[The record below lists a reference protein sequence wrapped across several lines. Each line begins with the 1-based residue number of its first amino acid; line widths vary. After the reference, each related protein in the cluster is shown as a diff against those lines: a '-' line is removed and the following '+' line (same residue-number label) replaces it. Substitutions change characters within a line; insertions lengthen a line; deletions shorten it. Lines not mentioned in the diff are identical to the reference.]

1 MGIEKM
7 KYVNFV
13 GGEEYLDE
21 FINKYMTGEYALQPE
36 YAMSVLKNVSGL
48 YAYKGTNPCTELL
61 RRSKNIME
69 TLHVDPKISE
79 LEEGDLFLSYEDISA
94 RLSDIEEHS
103 EEFRKQRQEIE
114 DFIRERRHVVGQL
127 SKIKDIDVELSKLF
141 HLRFFKIR
149 FGKMPKSTYDR
160 MMSYLDTL
168 DVIMF
173 HVSSDENY
181 EYVLYL
187 MPTAYEI
194 RVDGLFNSLQ
204 FERIW
209 IPDTAIDGEDS
220 HGTPAEVCS
229 KLTSEINEKLAE
241 LDVLNK
247 NIAAYSARCGQ
258 EAVRLHQVIEK
269 RNEVFEIRKYVAF
282 NRESFYLVGWMPEE
296 ELNRLQLLID
306 KDPNVITIVDD
317 IDKLPETTKPP
328 TKLKNNF
335 LFRPFEPIVTMY
347 GLPSYNE
354 IDPTP
359 LIAIIYCLMTG
370 FMFGDVGQGL
380 VFAIAGA
387 IMLRKKSA
395 LAGVFFGGGICAMI
409 FGFLYGSIFSMED
422 VIKPLFM
429 NPMESANINT
439 MLIIG
444 IALGVVL
451 LIIGMI
457 FNILNGIKSKDKGRI
472 FFDRN
477 GIAGM
482 VFYLLIIGSAV
493 GFLLKGKLW
502 ISAGLLVVMILI
514 PFVIIFFKHPLENI
528 LNKKKA
534 MPKDKGS
541 FFIETAFEIVD
552 MLLSFASNTISFVR
566 LSAFAINHVGLS
578 MAFIILSNLTGGAG
592 KVIIM
597 IIGNVLIIGLEG
609 LIVGI
614 QGLRLVYYE
623 LFSRFYSGDG
633 VPYTPLITKNKI

>member
-282 NRESFYLVGWMPEE
+282 NLS
-296 ELNRLQLLID
+296 LIH
-306 KDPNVITIVDD
+306 I
-317 IDKLPETTKPP
+317 
-328 TKLKNNF
+328 
-335 LFRPFEPIVTMY
+335 
-347 GLPSYNE
+347 
-354 IDPTP
+354 
-359 LIAIIYCLMTG
+359 
-370 FMFGDVGQGL
+370 
-380 VFAIAGA
+380 
-387 IMLRKKSA
+387 
-395 LAGVFFGGGICAMI
+395 
-409 FGFLYGSIFSMED
+409 
-422 VIKPLFM
+422 
-429 NPMESANINT
+429 
-439 MLIIG
+439 
-444 IALGVVL
+444 
-451 LIIGMI
+451 
-457 FNILNGIKSKDKGRI
+457 
-472 FFDRN
+472 
-477 GIAGM
+477 
-482 VFYLLIIGSAV
+482 
-493 GFLLKGKLW
+493 
-502 ISAGLLVVMILI
+502 
-514 PFVIIFFKHPLENI
+514 
-528 LNKKKA
+528 
-534 MPKDKGS
+534 
-541 FFIETAFEIVD
+541 
-552 MLLSFASNTISFVR
+552 
-566 LSAFAINHVGLS
+566 
-578 MAFIILSNLTGGAG
+578 
-592 KVIIM
+592 
-597 IIGNVLIIGLEG
+597 
-609 LIVGI
+609 
-614 QGLRLVYYE
+614 
-623 LFSRFYSGDG
+623 
-633 VPYTPLITKNKI
+633 

>member
-1 MGIEKM
+1 M

-13 GGEEYLDE
+13 GGKEYLDD

-36 YAMSVLKNVSGL
+36 YAMNVLKNVSGL

-61 RRSKNIME
+61 RRCKNIME
-69 TLHVDPKISE
+69 TLHVEPDGAAP
-79 LEEGDLFLSYEDISA
+79 EESYQLLSYEEIAA
-94 RLSDIEEHS
+94 RLTDIEAHS
-103 EEFRKQRQEIE
+103 EEFRLRKQSIDDE
-114 DFIRERRHVVGQL
+114 IRERRRVISQL

-149 FGKMPKSTYDR
+149 FGKMPKATYER
-160 MMSYLDTL
+160 VMSYLDTL

-187 MPTAYEI
+187 MPADYEV

-204 FERIW
+204 FERIR

-220 HGTPAEVCS
+220 QGTPAEICGRF
-229 KLTSEINEKLAE
+229 TSEINEKLAE
-241 LDVLNK
+241 LDVLNN
-247 NIAAYSARCGQ
+247 NIAAYSAQHGR
-258 EAVRLHQVIEK
+258 EAVQLAQVVED

-282 NRESFYLVGWMPEE
+282 NRESFYLVGWMPES
-296 ELNRLQLLID
+296 ELSRMQPLID
-306 KDPNVITIVDD
+306 KDPNVITIVDEF
-317 IDKLPETTKPP
+317 DKLPETVTPP

-335 LFRPFEPIVTMY
+335 LFRLFEPIVTMY
-347 GLPSYNE
+347 GLPAYHE

-359 LIAIIYCLMTG
+359 LIAVIYCLMTG

-380 VFAIAGA
+380 VFV
-387 IMLRKKSA
+387 
-395 LAGVFFGGGICAMI
+395 LAGLVLLRRKSSLAGIFLGGGFCAMI
-409 FGFLYGSIFSMED
+409 FGFLYGSFFSLED
-422 VIKPLFM
+422 VLTPIFM

-451 LIIGMI
+451 LLIGMVL
-457 FNILNGIKSKDKGRI
+457 NILNGIKAKEKGRI
-472 FFDRN
+472 LFDRN

-493 GFLLKGKLW
+493 GFLLNGRLW
-502 ISAGLLVVMILI
+502 ISAGILAVLILI
-514 PFVIIFFKHPLENI
+514 PFLLIFFKEPLEN
-528 LNKKKA
+528 LMNKKK
-534 MPKDKGS
+534 PLPEEKGS
-541 FFIETAFEIVD
+541 FFIEAAFEMVD

-578 MAFIILSNLTGGAG
+578 MAFLILSDMAGGAG
-592 KVIIM
+592 KVVVM
-597 IIGNVLIIGLEG
+597 ILGNVVILVLEG

-633 VPYTPLITKNKI
+633 KPYTPIVAKRKK